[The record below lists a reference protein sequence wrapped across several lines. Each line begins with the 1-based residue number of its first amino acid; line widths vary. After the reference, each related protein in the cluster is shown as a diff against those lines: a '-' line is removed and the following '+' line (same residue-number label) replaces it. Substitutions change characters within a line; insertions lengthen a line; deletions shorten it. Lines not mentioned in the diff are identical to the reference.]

1 MIAFLANNYLL
12 HPPKKKRELCVRIR
26 MRINPNV
33 RVHTF
38 KKAMA
43 FASTTSKAEQVMK
56 VVVAC
61 PQNMPTI
68 YNVFP
73 SFNVMGFVLLQ
84 HKKGENFPCG
94 ARQINPQ
101 KDMKAKLLHF
111 NKIGCMA
118 HMYFPANLLNYH
130 HSISFLSISTIHCYI
145 SSAFNLILNIEQE

>member
-1 MIAFLANNYLL
+1 
-12 HPPKKKRELCVRIR
+12 

-84 HKKGENFPCG
+84 HKKGENFPRG

-130 HSISFLSISTIHCYI
+130 HSISFLSISTM
-145 SSAFNLILNIEQE
+145 IESINGYFYYGYTQTYVQYPQVPICLFCPSEVTQCSGST

>member
-1 MIAFLANNYLL
+1 
-12 HPPKKKRELCVRIR
+12 

-68 YNVFP
+68 YNVFSQFQCNGFCIATTQKRRKLSLWSKTNKP
-73 SFNVMGFVLLQ
+73 SERYEGQTTTL
-84 HKKGENFPCG
+84 
-94 ARQINPQ
+94 
-101 KDMKAKLLHF
+101 
-111 NKIGCMA
+111 
-118 HMYFPANLLNYH
+118 
-130 HSISFLSISTIHCYI
+130 
-145 SSAFNLILNIEQE
+145 

>member
-1 MIAFLANNYLL
+1 
-12 HPPKKKRELCVRIR
+12 

-68 YNVFP
+68 YNVF
-73 SFNVMGFVLLQ
+73 SQFQCNGFCIATT

-111 NKIGCMA
+111 NKIGCIA

-130 HSISFLSISTIHCYI
+130 HSISFLSISTIYCYI
-145 SSAFNLILNIEQE
+145 SSAFNLILNIEHE

>member
-1 MIAFLANNYLL
+1 
-12 HPPKKKRELCVRIR
+12 

-130 HSISFLSISTIHCYI
+130 HSISFCPFLPFIVIYPLH
-145 SSAFNLILNIEQE
+145 LILFGISNMNNSIKK

>member
-56 VVVAC
+56 VAC

-145 SSAFNLILNIEQE
+145 SSAFNLILNIEHE